1 MISSQTIASLVEKV
15 DKLLET
21 DPSDT
26 RHLFWEE
33 MERLFF
39 AMREVEP
46 DDIDEDI
53 LEQFLSMMSGVFNA
67 LIRID
72 KRRRERHKLLAK
84 ANG

>member
-46 DDIDEDI
+46 DDIDEEI

-72 KRRRERHKLLAK
+72 KRRRERRKLLAK

>member
-33 MERLFF
+33 IERLFF

-46 DDIDEDI
+46 DDIDEEI